1 MKRNAGRGADS
12 PQALERR
19 VAMLKGPGFDIGW
32 IGRIE
37 PCVCNV
43 EHHLDPKVRT
53 AL

>member
-1 MKRNAGRGADS
+1 MKRYACREADS
-12 PQALERR
+12 PQAPERR

-37 PCVCNV
+37 PCVSDV
-43 EHHLDPKVRT
+43 AHHLDPKVRT